1 MTLGSAGLTARATC
15 YDVLVKR
22 GLLARAAIA
31 AALFTPLSMALC
43 RGADAGYADPQACAA
58 CHSTI
63 AASYARTGM
72 GRSFYK
78 PAALN
83 TPSNTVEDYRVKNSF
98 YHAASDTHFTML
110 ERSGKYYQRRYQI
123 GEDGKESN
131 VDEKQI
137 DFVMGSG
144 NHVRTYLHRTPQGAL
159 QELPLAWYAERGGY
173 WAMNPGYDTPI
184 QPNSRRKITY
194 ECMFCHNAY
203 PEIPPGHD
211 QLRAEPIFTGT
222 MPEGIDCQRCHGP
235 GQRHVELARGPR
247 PSAEAVRA
255 AIVNPARLT
264 ADRQMEV
271 CAQCHLETDSFPFP
285 HSILRYDRGPFS
297 YRPGEPLADFM
308 LFFDHASPPA
318 TDHASPPATDHAP
331 SNPPDDRF
339 QIVNSVYRL
348 RMSACFLKTEGKLTC
363 TTCHDPHEAKRTS
376 DGYNAICRECHS
388 HLSTQVTSHR
398 GAAAPDCIVCH
409 MPKRRTED
417 VVHAVMTDHFIQ
429 RQKPERDLLAEIP
442 EPHGPGIIYHGEVVS
457 YALEGLSSL
466 GKLVRT
472 PVVPAP
478 EDALYLALAQVR
490 EDNNPNGLAQFAAAV
505 ERFRPAQAGF
515 YVELADAFVKAG
527 KPGNAIP
534 LYREALRRKPDSLA
548 AALGLGDA
556 FEKSNDEAS
565 ALDAFQQAARTNPA
579 DAGAWL
585 RLGEAQM
592 KLGRTGEAVA
602 SSVIA
607 LQKSLELD
615 PEVPETHYALA
626 SVFSQQ
632 TAQPGAAGSN
642 DNGRAEASYR
652 EAIRLQP
659 DYSAAHMNLA
669 ILLFRGNRAGE
680 ARDHF
685 ESAIRYR
692 PEYGLGHYNFGLM
705 LIAQNRFDEARR
717 QMELAVEYGATLDS
731 KTREAARQRL
741 SELRGR
747 R

>member
-1 MTLGSAGLTARATC
+1 
-15 YDVLVKR
+15 
-22 GLLARAAIA
+22 
-31 AALFTPLSMALC
+31 
-43 RGADAGYADPQACAA
+43 
-58 CHSTI
+58 
-63 AASYARTGM
+63 M

-78 PAALN
+78 PSPLN
-83 TPSNTVEDYRVKNSF
+83 TPANKVEDYGARNSF
-98 YHAASDTHFTML
+98 YHAASSTHFTML

-123 GEDGKESN
+123 GADGKETN
-131 VDEKQI
+131 VEEKQI

-159 QELPLAWYAERGGY
+159 QELPVAWYAERGGY
-173 WAMNPGYDTPI
+173 WGMNPGYDTPI

-203 PEIPPGHD
+203 PDIPAGHD

-285 HSILRYDRGPFS
+285 HSILKYGRGPFS

-308 LFFDHASPPA
+308 LSF
-318 TDHASPPATDHAP
+318 DHAP

-348 RMSACFLKTEGKLTC
+348 RMSQCFLKSDGKFTC

-376 DGYNAICRECHS
+376 QSYNAICRQCHS
-388 HLSTQVTSHR
+388 HLSAQATSHR
-398 GAAAPDCIVCH
+398 DSAAPDCIACH

-429 RQKPERDLLAEIP
+429 RRNPNIQPGKPARDLLAEIP
-442 EPHGPGIIYHGEVVS
+442 EPHGPGIIYHGEVMS
-457 YALEGLSSL
+457 YALEGLGGL
-466 GKLVRT
+466 GRFART
-472 PVVPAP
+472 PVVPTP
-478 EDALYLALAQVR
+478 EDELYLALAQVR
-490 EDNNPNGLAQFAAAV
+490 EDNNPHGLGQFAAAV
-505 ERFRPAQAGF
+505 ERFRPAQAEF

-527 KPGNAIP
+527 QPGNAIP
-534 LYREALRRKPDSLA
+534 VYKEALRRKPQSLA

-556 FEKSNDEAS
+556 FEKSNDEAN
-565 ALDAFQQAARTNPA
+565 ALEAFQQAARINPA
-579 DAGAWL
+579 DAGAWR
-585 RLGEAQM
+585 RLGEAQL
-592 KLGRTGEAVA
+592 KLGRSGEAVV
-602 SSVIA
+602 SSVAA

-615 PEVPETHYALA
+615 AEVPETHYALA
-626 SVFSQQ
+626 SAFSLR
-632 TAQPGAAGSN
+632 TAQPGAAGSS
-642 DNGRAEASYR
+642 DNARAEASYR

-685 ESAIRYR
+685 ESAIRYH

-705 LIAQNRFDEARR
+705 LIAQNHFDEARR
-717 QMELAVEYGATLDS
+717 QMELAVEYGAAMDS
-731 KTREAARQRL
+731 KTREAAQQRL
-741 SELRGR
+741 SDLRQR